1 MQVVALHSLVT
12 ALAVVVVVVVAVVVA
27 AANHLNGLKSIVLDF
42 EHNEAITQALARL
55 LLSHNLDATNRH
67 SIKIDRGLRL

>member
-1 MQVVALHSLVT
+1 MQVVALHSLIT
-12 ALAVVVVVVVAVVVA
+12 ALAVVVVAVVVA

-67 SIKIDRGLRL
+67 SIKINRGLRL